1 MRIRGVLITVV
12 VLGLVA
18 SCSGV
23 DDGQEATLGETARPA
38 PVSAVVPT
46 TPADDPTSV
55 VTELVRIE
63 TALRDGA
70 TSPLAATEL
79 GRLQQLAYA
88 VVARHPEWQAAVIAA
103 APGQVRAAV
112 EANIRAG
119 NELRALAPP
128 PKPELPPWRI
138 VPPAPASELLAE
150 YEQAQAA
157 TGVGWEYLA
166 AIHLVETR
174 MGRIRGDS
182 VAGARGP
189 MQFIPSTWEIYGAGG
204 DIESNHDAIQ
214 AAARMLKARGAPG
227 DMAGALY
234 AYNPSRHYVGAI
246 SAYAE
251 VMRADRKAYFGYH
264 AWQVF
269 YGDRLLPEGYGS

>member
-1 MRIRGVLITVV
+1 MRAVA
-12 VLGLVA
+12 VLGLLA
-18 SCSGV
+18 ACSGGGEPV
-23 DDGQEATLGETARPA
+23 ATIAEARRAAPPSTTATTGPAALAVQLIRLETAIRA
-38 PVSAVVPT
+38 GT
-46 TPADDPTSV
+46 
-55 VTELVRIE
+55 
-63 TALRDGA
+63 
-70 TSPLAATEL
+70 TSPATIVEL
-79 GRLQQLAYA
+79 GRAQQLAYGSI
-88 VVARHPEWQAAVIAA
+88 VAHPEWQGDVVAVMP
-103 APGQVRAAV
+103 APLRPAV

-128 PKPELPPWRI
+128 PKPDLPPWRI
-138 VPPAPASELLAE
+138 VPPAPPAELLAE
-150 YEQAQAA
+150 YQHAQAT

-227 DMAGALY
+227 DTARALY
-234 AYNPSRHYVGAI
+234 AYNPSNHYVRAI

-251 VMRADRKAYFGYH
+251 VMRADPRAYLGYH

-269 YGDRLLPEGYGS
+269 YGDRLMPEGYGS